1 MFSSLK
7 KEAEIG
13 CRKSGVLS
21 LTELSF
27 RTCKCRV
34 YKLEKALTILSAS
47 NKDAGLIFEGEL
59 RALSVEKKEQ
69 LLAIRIP

>member
-1 MFSSLK
+1 MQPCFLTAPRSSK
-7 KEAEIG
+7 
-13 CRKSGVLS
+13 
-21 LTELSF
+21 LSF

-47 NKDAGLIFEGEL
+47 NKDAGLIFGGEL

-69 LLAIRIP
+69 LLCEVCHYIHA